1 MKRKKNQKKLRTGM
15 IQRKK
20 AKPTTLRGAEG
31 KNGHPS
37 RRILVGFYS
46 AILRLFKA

>member
-1 MKRKKNQKKLRTGM
+1 MKRKKNPKKRRTGS

-37 RRILVGFYS
+37 QSTLAEIYS